1 MKTNYYTKS
10 ELDNARNA
18 IKQTAAINK
27 KSEKEVRRDIK
38 IALMAGIL
46 NNTHGVA
53 FNWKDIPSKGEYPTP
68 EEFIAWC
75 SRRCNQYT
83 R

>member
-1 MKTNYYTKS
+1 MKNNYFSKT
-10 ELDNARNA
+10 ELDSAKIA
-18 IKQTAAINK
+18 IKQTAITNK

-46 NNTHGVA
+46 NNTPGVT
-53 FNWKDIPSKGEYPTP
+53 FNWKEIPSKGEHPTP

-75 SRRCNQYT
+75 SRQCKQYT